1 MYKNCSFKLVIITV
15 AVLLFASCSKIPD
28 HARYI
33 PKDAILVGG
42 INLKSLGK
50 KIAWEVLTG
59 SKIFKQMQDHVPEKG
74 NPDALSGLDKSGID
88 VFNTFYVYIKS
99 DKRFAGG
106 NSITALIPLSDDGKW
121 EDFVKKAFPKSEIK
135 SHNGRKET
143 GFGSMYIGWTK
154 NLLIVI
160 NAMGSADQYISMIQ
174 NNNIGNALSPEEMAE
189 LSAEMEKAFSVTQV
203 NSLLENKKF
212 DSLEKSGHDVSL
224 WLNYDAIMD
233 QFGSENIAQMTGGVS
248 PSNILWKEAAMAMGF
263 DFDKGKIL
271 GDIQYYLPDKL
282 KSVGIE
288 FGSANADKEMLDRM
302 PAKDMDLLIATH
314 CSPKAVK
321 AMMDTSGLTGMAN
334 STLSGQDLDIDAIL
348 DAFTGDFAFN
358 MNNFNLSNHNENFK
372 AALNMNFVLKINKK
386 ENFEKLY
393 QMGLTLLEGSNTGMK
408 KLSENSFMVPLQ
420 DDGKDTIFFMKD
432 NQYAMVSNKLNNING
447 FFKGDFMKG
456 NDGLASYEKITAH
469 PWTMFFD
476 LQQFTKN
483 IDQSVISNPEDSVR
497 LAESRKLLKSITF
510 NGGEFRNNAINY
522 KIEISFLNEDA
533 NSLLSILDYS
543 IKMQDAEKKMNN
555 NPNF

>member
-189 LSAEMEKAFSVTQV
+189 LSAEMEL
-203 NSLLENKKF
+203 SLI
-212 DSLEKSGHDVSL
+212 H
-224 WLNYDAIMD
+224 I
-233 QFGSENIAQMTGGVS
+233 
-248 PSNILWKEAAMAMGF
+248 
-263 DFDKGKIL
+263 
-271 GDIQYYLPDKL
+271 
-282 KSVGIE
+282 
-288 FGSANADKEMLDRM
+288 
-302 PAKDMDLLIATH
+302 
-314 CSPKAVK
+314 
-321 AMMDTSGLTGMAN
+321 
-334 STLSGQDLDIDAIL
+334 
-348 DAFTGDFAFN
+348 
-358 MNNFNLSNHNENFK
+358 
-372 AALNMNFVLKINKK
+372 
-386 ENFEKLY
+386 
-393 QMGLTLLEGSNTGMK
+393 
-408 KLSENSFMVPLQ
+408 
-420 DDGKDTIFFMKD
+420 
-432 NQYAMVSNKLNNING
+432 
-447 FFKGDFMKG
+447 
-456 NDGLASYEKITAH
+456 
-469 PWTMFFD
+469 
-476 LQQFTKN
+476 
-483 IDQSVISNPEDSVR
+483 
-497 LAESRKLLKSITF
+497 
-510 NGGEFRNNAINY
+510 
-522 KIEISFLNEDA
+522 
-533 NSLLSILDYS
+533 
-543 IKMQDAEKKMNN
+543 
-555 NPNF
+555 